1 LKFYRYVLSIPPLD
15 WECCFLS
22 IEEYKQSFTNKY
34 KHNIAYY
41 MQVIGDYQQH
51 LEDIDTLADIT
62 YKDLCASVHSAELR
76 CPAMIFSIPSGDQRG
91 SALFCIMYK
100 LEDDGDTFIYCP
112 VPLVHLEQDQAGEV
126 EL

>member
-1 LKFYRYVLSIPPLD
+1 MKFYRYVLSIPPLD

-22 IEEYKQSFTNKY
+22 IEEYKQSFANKY
-34 KHNIAYY
+34 NQNIEYY
-41 MQVIGDYQQH
+41 KRVIGDCQQH
-51 LEDIDTLADIT
+51 LVDIDNLAAVT

-76 CPAMIFSIPSGDQRG
+76 CPAMIFSMPSGDHRG

-100 LEDDGDTFIYCP
+100 LEEDGDTFIYSP
-112 VPLVHLEQDQAGEV
+112 VPLVHLEQDRAGEI

>member
-1 LKFYRYVLSIPPLD
+1 MKFYRYVLSIPPLD

-22 IEEYKQSFTNKY
+22 IEEYKQSFANKY
-34 KHNIAYY
+34 HQNIEYY
-41 MQVIGDYQQH
+41 RQVIGDCQQH
-51 LEDIDTLADIT
+51 LADVDNLAVVT

-76 CPAMIFSIPSGDQRG
+76 CPAMIFSIPSGDYRG

-100 LEDDGDTFIYCP
+100 LENDGDTFIYSP
-112 VPLVHLEQDQAGEV
+112 VPLVHLEQDRAGEI